1 MWSNW
6 KAWWRQ
12 TAGQR
17 SPDIHN
23 FQSVPLQPAARPV
36 ETPRPPLA
44 DGQTPEV
51 FEPALLHCNRAFRVG
66 DPVFSDVSA
75 RRAWQLAR
83 RSVID
88 HVLQIVEKS
97 QWNDHL
103 VLRGSI
109 LLKAWF
115 GDEAREPGDI
125 DWMYRP
131 RSEGMDSP
139 RAAQMF
145 QELRAEVERK
155 SSTGLATLM
164 PDHLVE
170 SEIWTYERA
179 PGKRLVFPWR
189 TADGLRGS
197 VQVDVVFG
205 EELWTEPIQTA
216 IPRADGQS
224 TVLWT
229 VDRELSLASKI
240 LWLETDGYPQGKD
253 LFDAALLAGTT
264 SVRKDLLVRILQ
276 KGGMRCSESLDAA
289 FPLSWHVD
297 WDNFIAE
304 APWVS
309 GTAAERQKQLSLAL
323 QRAWEDEN

>member
-1 MWSNW
+1 MVKLESLVE
-6 KAWWRQ
+6 
-12 TAGQR
+12 AGRLAAFAGYSQKWQ
-17 SPDIHN
+17 P
-23 FQSVPLQPAARPV
+23 VPLQPDISPV
-36 ETPRPPLA
+36 EIQRPPLA
-44 DGQTPEV
+44 DGESPEV
-51 FEPALLHCNRAFRVG
+51 FEPALRHCDRAFRAG
-66 DPVFSDVSA
+66 DPIFSDDST
-75 RRAWQLAR
+75 RLAWQLAR
-83 RSVID
+83 RSAID
-88 HVLQIVEKS
+88 HVLQIVEQS
-97 QWNDHL
+97 QWNGHL

-125 DWMYRP
+125 DWIYRP
-131 RSEGMDSP
+131 QSEAMDSP
-139 RAAQMF
+139 RATQMF
-145 QELRAEVERK
+145 QELRAKVERNR
-155 SSTGLATLM
+155 SAGRATLM
-164 PDHLVE
+164 PDDLVE

-179 PGKRLVFPWR
+179 PGKRLIFPWR

-197 VQVDVVFG
+197 VQIDVVFG
-205 EELWTEPIQTA
+205 EELWTDPVQTPI
-216 IPRADGQS
+216 PSADGQS

-229 VDRELSLASKI
+229 VDRELALASKI

-309 GTAAERQKQLSLAL
+309 GTAAERQKKLSLAL
-323 QRAWEDEN
+323 QRAWENEN